1 MNKILTDNFILKIF
15 ENYGVSIKN
24 YELIYNEFSTI
35 YKLYTNR
42 KNFILKIMN
51 KNFDEKAILKE
62 VNITNFL
69 RTKGIMVSK
78 YIQCLNKKYYF
89 RYNDKIVIMQEYI
102 EGKTKEKN
110 TGDKK
115 QLLDSAK
122 HLGLI
127 VNALEE
133 YSYNDMKRYDI
144 NTDDKLN
151 YLKKSNDKLERII
164 KIAKSDKN
172 YGNLI
177 IYDLRAKQKMLNEF
191 LLKNDFSGAENVSI
205 KKTHGDY
212 TIRQFI
218 YEGDEIKA
226 IIDFVNAAELPI
238 TWEIIRSYSYIDK
251 ECIDGNFN
259 IDNLIEYTK
268 EYMKYS
274 SLNKYDLKYMPY
286 IYLAQM
292 LNSTFGYAQYLD
304 NGNLDLLEFGMERT
318 NICRYLMMNYKQ
330 ISEKLQDLI

>member
-1 MNKILTDNFILKIF
+1 
-15 ENYGVSIKN
+15 
-24 YELIYNEFSTI
+24 
-35 YKLYTNR
+35 
-42 KNFILKIMN
+42 
-51 KNFDEKAILKE
+51 
-62 VNITNFL
+62 
-69 RTKGIMVSK
+69 
-78 YIQCLNKKYYF
+78 
-89 RYNDKIVIMQEYI
+89 
-102 EGKTKEKN
+102 
-110 TGDKK
+110 
-115 QLLDSAK
+115 
-122 HLGLI
+122 
-127 VNALEE
+127 
-133 YSYNDMKRYDI
+133 
-144 NTDDKLN
+144 
-151 YLKKSNDKLERII
+151 
-164 KIAKSDKN
+164 
-172 YGNLI
+172 
-177 IYDLRAKQKMLNEF
+177 MLNEF

-218 YEGDEIKA
+218 YEGNEIKA

-238 TWEIIRSYSYIDK
+238 IWEIIRSYSYIDK

-259 IDNLIEYTK
+259 IDNLVEYTK